1 MRGSVPEPR
10 DQDAGRPAIRLIET
24 TKRFAGAPRPAV
36 DRLSLDI
43 PRGSIVALIGPSG
56 CGKTTTL
63 RMINRLIEPTDGRIE
78 IEGEDVT
85 RTPVSRL
92 RRGIGYV
99 IQQVG
104 LFPHRTIAQNI
115 ATVPRSLGWAK
126 ERIGGRVDELVEL
139 VGLEPSMLDRY
150 PDELSGGQQQRVGV
164 ARALA
169 ADPPVLLMDEP
180 FGAVD
185 PIVRARLQ
193 DELLGLQS
201 RVQKTIVL
209 VTHDI
214 DEAIKVADRIALLNV
229 GGILEQYAPPD
240 EVLAAPANEFVER
253 FVGQDRSAKR
263 LTLANVED
271 LPFEQGP
278 VVEMGASPEDAREA
292 MAAYRSGWV
301 GLVADGAF
309 LGWIDGRLVA
319 PGASLADLP
328 CAPPAAQLRP
338 ESTLYAAMEIIMTSD
353 TSAAVI
359 DDDGRFGGVVTLEQI
374 RAYLAEGVPERVA

>member
-1 MRGSVPEPR
+1 M
-10 DQDAGRPAIRLIET
+10 
-24 TKRFAGAPRPAV
+24 
-36 DRLSLDI
+36 
-43 PRGSIVALIGPSG
+43 
-56 CGKTTTL
+56 
-63 RMINRLIEPTDGRIE
+63 
-78 IEGEDVT
+78 
-85 RTPVSRL
+85 
-92 RRGIGYV
+92 
-99 IQQVG
+99 
-104 LFPHRTIAQNI
+104 
-115 ATVPRSLGWAK
+115 
-126 ERIGGRVDELVEL
+126 
-139 VGLEPSMLDRY
+139 
-150 PDELSGGQQQRVGV
+150 
-164 ARALA
+164 
-169 ADPPVLLMDEP
+169 
-180 FGAVD
+180 
-185 PIVRARLQ
+185 
-193 DELLGLQS
+193 
-201 RVQKTIVL
+201 L

-240 EVLAAPANEFVER
+240 EVLAAPANDFVER

-301 GLVADGAF
+301 GLVADGVF